1 MWVALGIELAVQVFD
16 GVVIPLAITHGILV
30 GLGYVLREVG
40 PGAVKSTTVR
50 ASKSLVEPLIEDDGA
65 RGDGEGLVGGRVE

>member
-16 GVVIPLAITHGILV
+16 GAVTPLTITNGVLV

-40 PGAVKSTTVR
+40 PVTVQSTTVR
-50 ASKSLVEPLIEDDGA
+50 ASESLVESLMED
-65 RGDGEGLVGGRVE
+65 DGEGLVGGRVE